1 MPLRFASPAPDAY
14 AYPLL
19 IRHLLRSALDTR
31 SGQEIVGSDGRR
43 HGYGD
48 LEYRIGRLA
57 AVLADHGVGQGDVV
71 AVMDWDSHRYL
82 EAYFAVPMM
91 GAVLQTVNVRLARD
105 EIAYTI
111 GDTRPSAIIVH
122 ADFAEA
128 LAALRPALAADCMI
142 ITCHDGEPAPFTE
155 VASDYE
161 TLIGASGEVFSFVD
175 FDENALA
182 TTFHTTGTTGVP
194 KAVTFSH
201 RQLVLHTLAVGL
213 AMGQQPVEQGLWRE
227 SVYMPVTPMFHVHAW
242 GLPYLATLLGLKQV
256 YPGRYIP
263 SRLLDL
269 KRDEGVT
276 YSHCVPTVLQ
286 MMLDEAGP
294 GERLDPWT
302 IIIGGSALPE
312 TLLLA
317 AEKHGITVV
326 AGYGMSETAPV
337 LTLSRHDPEDGR
349 APETTRRW
357 AGRAIPLV
365 QIQLNGEDGRP
376 APADGVAQGEIVVR
390 APWLTQSYVNSP
402 EAGAALWSG
411 GWLHTQDVASQE
423 PQGDIVI
430 RDRLKDVIKTG
441 GEWVSS
447 TEIENLALG
456 DPDIAEA
463 AVVGAPDARW
473 GERPV
478 LFVVARPGRDPDLQ
492 TLRARMTPMAAQ
504 GRISRWAIPDRLI
517 VIDALPLTSV
527 GKIDKK
533 ALRLRLGQ
541 DVLDSGVPHA
551 PA

>member
-1 MPLRFASPAPDAY
+1 MSLRFADPAPDAY

-19 IRHLLRSALDTR
+19 IRHLLRSAIDAR

-43 HGYGD
+43 HGYGV
-48 LEYRIGRLA
+48 LEHRIGRLA
-57 AVLADHGVGQGDVV
+57 AVMSAHGVKQGDVV

-91 GAVLQTVNVRLARD
+91 GALLQTVNVRLSRD
-105 EIAYTI
+105 QIAYTLQ
-111 GDTRPSAIIVH
+111 DTRPRAVIVH
-122 ADFAEA
+122 ADFAPD
-128 LAALRPALAADCMI
+128 LAALRAALPPDCVV
-142 ITCHDGEPAPFTE
+142 ITCHDGTA
-155 VASDYE
+155 ASIEDSIGDYE
-161 TLIGASGEVFSFVD
+161 TLLAAREETFSFVD

-182 TTFHTTGTTGVP
+182 TTFHTTGTTGLP

-213 AMGQQPVEQGLWRE
+213 AMGQQPVEQGLWRN

-242 GLPYLATLLGLKQV
+242 GLPYVATLLGLKQV
-256 YPGRYIP
+256 YPGRYVP
-263 SRLLDL
+263 ARLLAL

-294 GERLDPWT
+294 DAQLGPWT

-312 TLLLA
+312 SLLRA
-317 AEKHGITVV
+317 AADRGITAV
-326 AGYGMSETAPV
+326 AGYGMSETGPV
-337 LTLSRHDPEDGR
+337 LTLSRHESDDGR
-349 APETTRRW
+349 MPDTVRRW
-357 AGRAIPLV
+357 AGRPIPLV
-365 QIQLNGEDGRP
+365 QIRLHSEDGKEVS
-376 APADGVAQGEIVVR
+376 GEEQGEILVR
-390 APWLTQSYVNSP
+390 APWLTQTYPNSA

-411 GWLHTQDVASQE
+411 GWLHTQDVATRE

-447 TEIENLALG
+447 AEIEDLALR
-456 DPDIAEA
+456 DPDVAEA
-463 AVVGAPDARW
+463 AVVGAPDPRW

-478 LFVVARPGRDPDLQ
+478 VFAVARSGRTPVLQ
-492 TLRARMTPMAAQ
+492 TLKDRMSPLVSA
-504 GRISRWAIPDRLI
+504 GHLSRWAAPDRLI
-517 VIDALPLTSV
+517 LIDALPRTSV

-533 ALRLRLGQ
+533 ALRLLLGN
-541 DVLDSGVPHA
+541 DVLDSRSA
-551 PA
+551 S

>member
-1 MPLRFASPAPDAY
+1 MPLRFPSPAPDAY

-19 IRHLLRSALDTR
+19 IRHLLRSAVDTR
-31 SGQEIVGSDGRR
+31 SGNEIVGSDGRR
-43 HGYGD
+43 RDYAD
-48 LEYRIGRLA
+48 LEHRIGRLA
-57 AVLADHGVGQGDVV
+57 AVLADHGVGEGDVV

-82 EAYFAVPMM
+82 EAYFAIPMM
-91 GAVLQTVNVRLARD
+91 GAVLQTVNVRLSRD
-105 EIAYTI
+105 QVAFTLR
-111 GDTRPSAIIVH
+111 DTRPAAVIVH
-122 ADFAEA
+122 TDFADEFAHWRRA
-128 LAALRPALAADCMI
+128 LPVHCVVIACSDDAMAVLPGSA
-142 ITCHDGEPAPFTE
+142 G
-155 VASDYE
+155 DYE
-161 TLIGASGEVFSFVD
+161 ILLSAEDAGFAFAD
-175 FDENALA
+175 FDENAVA
-182 TTFHTTGTTGVP
+182 TTFHTTGTTGAP
-194 KAVTFSH
+194 KAVAFTH

-213 AMGQQPVEQGLWRE
+213 AMGQQPVEQGLWRD

-263 SRLLDL
+263 ARLLAL
-269 KRDEGVT
+269 KREEGVT

-286 MMLDEAGP
+286 MMLDQAGP
-294 GERLDPWT
+294 GERLGPWT

-312 TLLLA
+312 ALLLEA
-317 AEKHGITVV
+317 AAHGITVV

-337 LTLSRHDPEDGR
+337 LTLSRHETEDSR

-365 QIQLNGEDGRP
+365 QIRLDGEDGRP
-376 APADGVAQGEIVVR
+376 APADGVAQGEVVVR
-390 APWLTQSYVNSP
+390 APWLTQTYANNP
-402 EAGAALWSG
+402 EAGAALWAG

-456 DPDIAEA
+456 DPAIAEA

-478 LFVVARPGRDPDLQ
+478 LFAVARPGHSPDLEA
-492 TLRARMTPMAAQ
+492 LKARMAPMAAE

-517 VIDALPLTSV
+517 VIEALPLTSV

-541 DVLDSGVPHA
+541 DVLDSGAPHA
-551 PA
+551 LA

>member
-1 MPLRFASPAPDAY
+1 MALRFADPAPEAY

-19 IRHLLRSALDTR
+19 IRQMLQTALDTR

-43 HGYGD
+43 HDYAT

-57 AVLADHGVGQGDVV
+57 AILSANGVQQGDVV

-91 GAVLQTVNVRLARD
+91 GAVLQTVNVRLSR
-105 EIAYTI
+105 EQIAYTLH
-111 GDTRPSAIIVH
+111 DTRPRVLIVH
-122 ADFAEA
+122 GDFSADLEA
-128 LAALRPALAADCMI
+128 LRSALDSDCTVI
-142 ITCHDGEPAPFTE
+142 SCHDGEPAPFKGSIGE
-155 VASDYE
+155 YE
-161 TLIGASGEVFSFVD
+161 TLIAASDDIFPFVD

-182 TTFHTTGTTGVP
+182 TTFHTTGTTGLP

-213 AMGQQPVEQGLWRE
+213 AMGQQPAEQGLWRD

-242 GLPYLATLLGLKQV
+242 GLPYVATLLGLKQV

-263 SRLLDL
+263 ERLLTL

-276 YSHCVPTVLQ
+276 YSHCVPTILQ
-286 MMLDEAGP
+286 MILDAAGP
-294 GERLDPWT
+294 DARLGPWT

-312 TLLLA
+312 PLLRA
-317 AEKHGITVV
+317 AASCGITAV
-326 AGYGMSETAPV
+326 AGYGMSETGPV
-337 LTLSRHDPEDGR
+337 LTLSRHEHDDARPS
-349 APETTRRW
+349 ETVRRW
-357 AGRAIPLV
+357 AGRPIPLV
-365 QIQLNGEDGRP
+365 QVRFQNEAGSDVFDQED
-376 APADGVAQGEIVVR
+376 AQGEIVVR
-390 APWLTQSYVNSP
+390 APWLTQTYPNS
-402 EAGAALWSG
+402 AQAAATLWSG
-411 GWLHTQDVASQE
+411 GWLHTQDVASRE

-447 TEIENLALG
+447 IEIESLALQ

-478 LFVVARPGRDPDLQ
+478 LFAVARPGRVPLLQ
-492 TLRARMTPMAAQ
+492 TLKNRMGPLVSA
-504 GRISRWAIPDRLI
+504 GHLSRWAAPDRLI
-517 VIDALPLTSV
+517 LMDALPRTSV

-533 ALRLRLGQ
+533 ALRLRLGD
-541 DVLDSGVPHA
+541 DVLDSRSVS
-551 PA
+551 